1 MWWRCLIGDW
11 LGFSTHTN
19 HLKADIIWGD
29 YPFNGINR
37 TLFGLLRC
45 DVVLRSNNQPFFL
58 NIKSGFEH
66 FCYTHRRLG
75 TLNRSYFQ
83 AWLFNGQRF
92 PWCDDV
98 NIFIFSTHTNPVK
111 EDIIWGDYILSMV
124 FHYYPMSSS
133 MWSTDYVMLHGQVT
147 IKPFLLNIKL
157 GFELF
162 YRHKRPCTLCKS
174 PIMNEVINIF
184 HFPCNG
190 VVEDTEKVFI

>member
-1 MWWRCLIGDW
+1 MGELQSSIPSKYQVR
-11 LGFSTHTN
+11 
-19 HLKADIIWGD
+19 
-29 YPFNGINR
+29 
-37 TLFGLLRC
+37 
-45 DVVLRSNNQPFFL
+45 
-58 NIKSGFEH
+58 FEH

-83 AWLFNGQRF
+83 AWLFDDQRF

-98 NIFIFSTHTNPVK
+98 NIFIFSSHTNRIK
-111 EDIIWGDYILSMV
+111 EDIIWGDYAFNGIALLSVV
-124 FHYYPMSSS
+124 FFE
-133 MWSTDYVMLHGQVT
+133 VMLHGQVT

-162 YRHKRPCTLCKS
+162 YRHKRPCTLYKS
-174 PIMNEVINIF
+174 PIMNEVINTF